1 VVFESGPFSFTALH
15 DDFLQV
21 SVDDGIRVSDP
32 YSFYTDPD
40 LDQAF

>member
-1 VVFESGPFSFTALH
+1 VGFESGPFSFTALH
-15 DDFLQV
+15 DDFYIN
-21 SVDDGIRVSDP
+21 VDDGIRVSDP